1 MSNIDAPALEVS
13 SLSKKW
19 SNFAL
24 EDINISLPKGYIL
37 GLIGKNGSGKTTL
50 INCILNGIRKNKGRI
65 RINGMDYRGLR
76 AKEEIGFILDPG
88 PFFELKTLT
97 ENGRLFGK
105 FYPRWHEAA
114 FTEYLRGFDLNGN
127 ALYKDL
133 SKGMKT
139 KFQLAFALSHEPKLL
154 IMDEPTGGMDPIFR
168 RDFYGILQDM
178 INATNASVLIS
189 THITGDL
196 DRIADYITML
206 DNGKQ
211 VFTMTKEELINHY
224 PIIRGSKDDLPL
236 IREGNPLR
244 IRKTATGFETML
256 KDISYLNQTPEL
268 KERVVLSRPNLE
280 EIMYFFSEPL
290 LLEGGIL

>member
-1 MSNIDAPALEVS
+1 MQNNGIPALDVS
-13 SLSKKW
+13 RLSKKW

-24 EDINISLPKGYIL
+24 EDINITLPKGFIM

-50 INCILNGIRKNKGRI
+50 INCILNGTRKNGGRI
-65 RINGMDYRGLR
+65 RINGIDYRRLP

-88 PFFELKTLT
+88 PFFDYKTIL

-105 FYPRWHEAA
+105 FYPHWQESA
-114 FTEYLRGFDLNGN
+114 FTEYLRGFELNGN
-127 ALYKDL
+127 TLYRDL

-168 RDFYGILQDM
+168 RDFYGLLQDL
-178 INATNASVLIS
+178 INVTNASVLIS

-196 DRIADYITML
+196 DRIADYVTML

-211 VFTMTKEELINHY
+211 VFTMTKEELIDYY
-224 PIIRGSKDDLPL
+224 PIIRGCKEDLPL
-236 IREGNPLR
+236 IREGQPLR
-244 IRKTATGFETML
+244 IRKTAEGFETML
-256 KDISYLNQTPEL
+256 KDISYLHQKPEL
-268 KERVVLSRPNLE
+268 KDRVVLSRPNLE

-290 LLEGGIL
+290 LFEGGIL